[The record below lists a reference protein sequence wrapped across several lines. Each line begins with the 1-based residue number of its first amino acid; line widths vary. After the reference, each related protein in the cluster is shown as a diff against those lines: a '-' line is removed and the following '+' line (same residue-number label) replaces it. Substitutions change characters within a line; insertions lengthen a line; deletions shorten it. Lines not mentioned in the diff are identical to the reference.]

1 MAKYK
6 GSSKFVIPRPI
17 LYKDGVNVET
27 ITVNRTLTYLDSMIQ
42 LITNSTAGSL
52 NVVLPAE
59 KNGATFW
66 IKNQAGSASAIS
78 VNTPGGSGAAA
89 LAAGETV
96 LVVCDGTNWTAV
108 IKA

>member
-17 LYKDGVNVET
+17 LFKDGVNVET
-27 ITVNRTLTYLDSMIQ
+27 IIVNRTLTYIDSRIQ
-42 LITNSTAGSL
+42 LITNSTGGSL

-59 KNGATFW
+59 KNGGNFW
-66 IKNQAGSASAIS
+66 IKNQTGSASAIS
-78 VNTPGGSGAAA
+78 VNDPGGSGVSA

-96 LVVCDGTNWTAV
+96 LAVCDGTSWTAV